1 MVETP
6 MATSLIVQRPTVAG
20 PAVAAPAAEARVNP
34 DTLRRAERAAGFSM
48 VNYSADT
55 LAEARRRKR
64 AWLRFASA
72 VEDVW
77 SRMLGQIR
85 AA

>member
-1 MVETP
+1 
-6 MATSLIVQRPTVAG
+6 MATSPIVQLPTIAG
-20 PAVAAPAAEARVNP
+20 PAVAAPAAGTRVVP

-48 VNYSADT
+48 VNYTPDIT
-55 LAEARRRKR
+55 LAEARRRKPT
-64 AWLRFASA
+64 WLRFASA
-72 VEDVW
+72 VEDAW